1 MCRGEEWLLFSNGS
15 LAEKQLMGA
24 HETVVDDE
32 TNKGR
37 TRKRIS
43 GPVDEHNDLAHTLAM
58 HAAPQAFFSG
68 WTAYIFFKKKNSSK
82 NSYALTKVKIH
93 HHRYFVGR
101 RVSGRKSSKGSFP
114 DSWCVLVA
122 PL

>member
-43 GPVDEHNDLAHTLAM
+43 GPVDEHNDLAHM
-58 HAAPQAFFSG
+58 HGMVGTCYMWPQAFFSG
-68 WTAYIFFKKKNSSK
+68 WTAYIFFKFQAKT
-82 NSYALTKVKIH
+82 LME
-93 HHRYFVGR
+93 
-101 RVSGRKSSKGSFP
+101 
-114 DSWCVLVA
+114 
-122 PL
+122 